1 MLKAVEPKALRK
13 AQVASAR
20 VDAASEVKEYEDRT
34 ERQIKILS
42 DIYEEKIAKLRQG
55 DELSPGVIKMV
66 KVFIAMKRKLSV
78 GDKMA
83 GRHGNKGVI
92 ARILPEEDMPY
103 LPDGT
108 PVEIVLNPLGVPSRM
123 NVGQILETHLG
134 WAARVLGLHFATP
147 VFDGATEKEI
157 KQKLQESGARAREL
171 GLPEIVNESGK
182 AILYDGLSGD
192 AFEQKV
198 TVGYIYML
206 KLSHLVDD
214 KIHARSI
221 GPYSLITQQPLG
233 GKAQFGGQRFGEME
247 VWALEAYGAAH
258 ILQELLTAK
267 SDDVAGRSKI
277 YEAIVKGEADFDPGL
292 PESFNVLVRELQSL
306 CLDVELVQKNSDAD
320 EPIAEPL
327 ITSGI

>member
-13 AQVASAR
+13 VQLASSRLDIGA
-20 VDAASEVKEYEDRT
+20 EIKEYEDRT

-134 WAARVLGLHFATP
+134 WAARVLGMHFATP
-147 VFDGATEKEI
+147 VFDGATEAEI
-157 KQKLQESGARAREL
+157 KQKLQLVRRPRSRAWIARDRQRVGQSGALR
-171 GLPEIVNESGK
+171 
-182 AILYDGLSGD
+182 
-192 AFEQKV
+192 
-198 TVGYIYML
+198 
-206 KLSHLVDD
+206 
-214 KIHARSI
+214 RS
-221 GPYSLITQQPLG
+221 Q
-233 GKAQFGGQRFGEME
+233 
-247 VWALEAYGAAH
+247 W
-258 ILQELLTAK
+258 
-267 SDDVAGRSKI
+267 
-277 YEAIVKGEADFDPGL
+277 
-292 PESFNVLVRELQSL
+292 
-306 CLDVELVQKNSDAD
+306 
-320 EPIAEPL
+320 
-327 ITSGI
+327 

>member
-1 MLKAVEPKALRK
+1 EVVIPKGEPITRQMLEGLEPKALRK
-13 AQVASAR
+13 AQVAGSR
-20 VDAASEVKEYEDRT
+20 VDAAAEVKEYEDRT
-34 ERQIKILS
+34 ERQVRILS

-108 PVEIVLNPLGVPSRM
+108 PVEVVLNPLGVPSRM

-134 WAARVLGLHFATP
+134 WAAREIAGKISSLFSDENRVELIRKELKGVFRSSELVSKINGMTEEELLDLARSYRTGVIFATP

-157 KQKLQESGARAREL
+157 KEFLDKA
-171 GLPEIVNESGK
+171 GLPSSGK
-182 AILYDGLSGD
+182 ETLYDGMTGEP
-192 AFEQKV
+192 FEQKV
-198 TVGYIYML
+198 TVGYIYVL

-214 KIHARSI
+214 KIHA
-221 GPYSLITQQPLG
+221 
-233 GKAQFGGQRFGEME
+233 
-247 VWALEAYGAAH
+247 
-258 ILQELLTAK
+258 
-267 SDDVAGRSKI
+267 
-277 YEAIVKGEADFDPGL
+277 
-292 PESFNVLVRELQSL
+292 
-306 CLDVELVQKNSDAD
+306 
-320 EPIAEPL
+320 
-327 ITSGI
+327 